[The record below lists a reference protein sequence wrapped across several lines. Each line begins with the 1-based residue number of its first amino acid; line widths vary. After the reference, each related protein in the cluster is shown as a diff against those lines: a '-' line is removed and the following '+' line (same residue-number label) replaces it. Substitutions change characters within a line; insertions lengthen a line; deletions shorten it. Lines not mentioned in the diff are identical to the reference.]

1 MGLTWQALHAGIGGI
16 GENCEGV
23 ENFSPCKS
31 RLQGLSSDVERGF
44 SR

>member
-1 MGLTWQALHAGIGGI
+1 MGLTWQALHAGIRGI

-23 ENFSPCKS
+23 ENISPCKS
-31 RLQGLSSDVERGF
+31 KLQGLSSDVKRGF

>member
-1 MGLTWQALHAGIGGI
+1 MGLTWQALHAGI

>member
-1 MGLTWQALHAGIGGI
+1 MGLTCQTLHAGIGGI
-16 GENCEGV
+16 GKNCEGV

-31 RLQGLSSDVERGF
+31 RLQGLSSDVEMGF